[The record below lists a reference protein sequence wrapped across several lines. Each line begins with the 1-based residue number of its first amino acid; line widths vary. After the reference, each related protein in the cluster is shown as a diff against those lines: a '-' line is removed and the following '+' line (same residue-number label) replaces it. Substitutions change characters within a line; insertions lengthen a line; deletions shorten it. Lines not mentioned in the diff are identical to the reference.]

1 MFSCGFPLVFLRL
14 SHGDPVAFLH
24 FSCDFLF
31 ACLLLSERTIT
42 AQITAQENVVKI
54 PKRAGLY
61 SAILPGA
68 GQVYT
73 KKYWKVPIVYAG
85 LITSAYYIKESHDL
99 YDLYKQTYLNRLD
112 GDRTDEFTTYTDAN
126 LRTLTQH
133 YRRNREISTLLFAL
147 TYVLNIVD
155 ASVSAHLFDYNVSK
169 DISLH
174 MQPIYM
180 VKGNAGG
187 LSLSIKL

>member
-1 MFSCGFPLVFLRL
+1 M
-14 SHGDPVAFLH
+14 
-24 FSCDFLF
+24 
-31 ACLLLSERTIT
+31 
-42 AQITAQENVVKI
+42 VKI

-73 KKYWKVPIVYAG
+73 KKYWKVPVIYAG
-85 LITSAYYIKESHDL
+85 LITSAYYIKENHAL
-99 YDLYKQTYLNRLD
+99 YNLYKQTYLNRLE
-112 GDRTDEFTTYTDAN
+112 GHETDDFTNRYTDAN
-126 LRTLTQH
+126 LLTLTEH
-133 YRRNREISTLLFAL
+133 YRRNTEISALLFTL

-155 ASVSAHLFDYNVSK
+155 ASVSAHLFDYDISE

-174 MQPIYM
+174 IQPIYM
-180 VKGNAGG
+180 AKENTSG

>member
-1 MFSCGFPLVFLRL
+1 MSAIKYIF
-14 SHGDPVAFLH
+14 
-24 FSCDFLF
+24 F
-31 ACLLLSERTIT
+31 ACLLFFASTV
-42 AQITAQENVVKI
+42 TAQERIIKI

-73 KKYWKVPIVYAG
+73 KNYWKVPIIYAG
-85 LITSAYYIKESHDL
+85 LITSAYYIKENHTL
-99 YDLYKQTYLNRLD
+99 YNLYKQTYINRWE
-112 GDRTDEFTTYTDAN
+112 GDRTDEFTNRYTDAN
-126 LRTLTQH
+126 LLILTEH
-133 YRRNREISTLLFAL
+133 YRKNAEVSVLLFTL

-155 ASVSAHLFDYNVSK
+155 ASVSAHLFDYDVSE

-174 MQPIYM
+174 IQPIYM
-180 VKGNAGG
+180 AKEKASG